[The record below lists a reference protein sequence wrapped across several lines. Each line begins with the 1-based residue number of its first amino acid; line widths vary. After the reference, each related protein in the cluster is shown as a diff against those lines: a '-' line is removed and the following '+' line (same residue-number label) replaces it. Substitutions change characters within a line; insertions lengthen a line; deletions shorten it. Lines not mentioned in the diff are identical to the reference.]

1 MASNQELTFTCCE
14 TVNKL
19 LTASKFQFLQ
29 QENECNNINNIDNSP
44 ALLGVQK
51 RWSPVPRTH
60 NLNLSQ
66 VPLRDHVPFQVVK
79 KSNNKIPKERHTTH
93 NR

>member
-1 MASNQELTFTCCE
+1 MASNQELAFTCCE

-19 LTASKFQFLQ
+19 LTPSKFQFPQ
-29 QENECNNINNIDNSP
+29 QENECNNINNIDNLP

-60 NLNLSQ
+60 TLSESK
-66 VPLRDHVPFQVVK
+66 PGTIKRPRAFSSCK
-79 KSNNKIPKERHTTH
+79 KKQQ
-93 NR
+93 